1 LRNRSSST
9 FGFTAVAD
17 LSFHKPA
24 DMVTCPVLYKP
35 MARAAAGDRSM
46 SLPRTQG
53 PRSLMRTVTQPLW
66 QTRIWV
72 PNGSRRWAA
81 VIAAQFRRSPLAV
94 RRPQRPSDPP
104 YMLATSAC
112 AVPSKKS
119 SITAAMR
126 PEQTT
131 PFTQRPPGSPGRIEP
146 RSLDRKKL
154 RHKLDQRSSEVGQAK
169 NWCRYSCDL
178 SRATGRSAP
187 IST

>member
-1 LRNRSSST
+1 M
-9 FGFTAVAD
+9 AD

-72 PNGSRRWAA
+72 PNGSLRWAA
-81 VIAAQFRRSPLAV
+81 VIAAQFSRSPLAV
-94 RRPQRPSDPP
+94 LWPQRPSDPP

-112 AVPSKKS
+112 AVRSKNS

-126 PEQTT
+126 PEQTS
-131 PFTQRPPGSPGRIEP
+131 PFMRLPLSHQVESNLGLWIEKSCGISWIDKVQKLGKP
-146 RSLDRKKL
+146 MRSETSFFQMR
-154 RHKLDQRSSEVGQAK
+154 
-169 NWCRYSCDL
+169 
-178 SRATGRSAP
+178 
-187 IST
+187 